1 MSSAWLKPRSAR
13 PPGAIGTGTSTDPGP
28 GRGMTAAMTSAR
40 GAARTLRRWSLRA
53 EMMRGTGSPYDNACR
68 AQPTPGMHSAQ
79 PDASRG
85 IG

>member
-1 MSSAWLKPRSAR
+1 M
-13 PPGAIGTGTSTDPGP
+13 
-28 GRGMTAAMTSAR
+28 
-40 GAARTLRRWSLRA
+40 LRRWSLRA